1 MIRKY
6 WFICI
11 AFLAFLTIAVSL
23 VFAQTRG
30 GGFSAPAEQ
39 GNWYDES
46 VTLVDGAFS
55 YDFMNAVN
63 GSAEC
68 IVMKIQVPDFV
79 IGRGSYH
86 GEFR

>member
-1 MIRKY
+1 MTRKY
-6 WFICI
+6 RFICLV
-11 AFLAFLTIAVSL
+11 FFAFLTVVVSL
-23 VFAQTRG
+23 VFAQTKG
-30 GGFSAPAEQ
+30 GGFSAPAVQ

-55 YDFMNAVN
+55 YDFVNAIN

-86 GEFR
+86 G